1 MALLA
6 TRSIDPA
13 ERGAWL
19 RLIRTRRV
27 GPHSFWSLLDRFETA
42 QAALAALPEL
52 SRQGGAKQP
61 LQPFAADLAEQEYRT
76 LRDLG
81 GHLLVAVDGVFP
93 PLLRQINDPPPVLS
107 VRGNPDLLAR
117 PSVAMVGAR
126 NASTNGQRFAAA
138 LAQSLS
144 AEGFSLTSGLARGI
158 DAAVHHATVE
168 DGQTV
173 AVVAGGVDIIYPREH
188 GELHQHLIDR
198 AVVVAE
204 MPLGMQPTARHFPHR
219 NRIIAGIAVA
229 TGGVEAAKRS
239 GSLIPARYAA
249 DFSREVCAVPG
260 NPLDPRAA
268 GTNQLLRDGA
278 ALVCS
283 AQDVLD
289 CLPPVQTLHEPKTVK
304 PGAQPLTKLADDDV
318 HAARDSLLKCLG
330 PTPCSIDELF
340 RECQVPAR
348 LGAAALVELEL
359 GGTVERTAG
368 NLVCRLI

>member
-1 MALLA
+1 MTLLA

-42 QAALAALPEL
+42 KAALAALPEL

-61 LQPFAADLAEQEYRT
+61 LQPFAADLAEQEYRA

-107 VRGNPDLLAR
+107 VRGNPDLLAQ

-138 LAQSLS
+138 LAESLG

-158 DAAVHHATVE
+158 DAAVHNATVE

-188 GELHQHLIDR
+188 EELYQHLIDR

-219 NRIIAGIAVA
+219 NRIIAGIAAA
-229 TGGVEAAKRS
+229 TVVVEAAERS
-239 GSLIPARYAA
+239 GSLITARYAA

-278 ALVCS
+278 ALICT

-289 CLPPVQTLHEPKTVK
+289 CLPPIQTLHEPKTVK
-304 PGAQPLTKLADDDV
+304 SGAQPLTKLADDDV
-318 HAARDSLLKCLG
+318 RAARDSLLKCLG

>member
-61 LQPFAADLAEQEYRT
+61 LQPFATDLAEQEYRA

-107 VRGNPDLLAR
+107 VRGNPDLLAQ

-138 LAQSLS
+138 LAQSLG

-158 DAAVHHATVE
+158 DAAVHNATVE

-173 AVVAGGVDIIYPREH
+173 AVVAGGVNIIYPREH
-188 GELHQHLIDR
+188 GELYQHLIDR

-204 MPLGMQPTARHFPHR
+204 MPLGMQPL
-219 NRIIAGIAVA
+219 
-229 TGGVEAAKRS
+229 
-239 GSLIPARYAA
+239 SLI
-249 DFSREVCAVPG
+249 
-260 NPLDPRAA
+260 
-268 GTNQLLRDGA
+268 
-278 ALVCS
+278 
-283 AQDVLD
+283 
-289 CLPPVQTLHEPKTVK
+289 H
-304 PGAQPLTKLADDDV
+304 
-318 HAARDSLLKCLG
+318 
-330 PTPCSIDELF
+330 I
-340 RECQVPAR
+340 
-348 LGAAALVELEL
+348 
-359 GGTVERTAG
+359 
-368 NLVCRLI
+368 

>member
-1 MALLA
+1 MTLLS
-6 TRSIDPA
+6 TRTVEPA

-42 QAALAALPEL
+42 QAALDALPDL
-52 SRQGGAKQP
+52 SRHGGARKP
-61 LQPFAADLAEQEYRT
+61 LQPFAAELAEQEYLG
-76 LRDLG
+76 LRGIG
-81 GHLLVAVDGVFP
+81 GHLLVAVDAVFP
-93 PLLRQINDPPPVLS
+93 PLLRQIDDPPPVLS
-107 VRGNPDLLAR
+107 VRGNPAILSA

-126 NASTNGQRFAAA
+126 NASTNGQRFAAG
-138 LAQSLS
+138 LAQNLS
-144 AEGFSLTSGLARGI
+144 AQGLSLTSGLARGI
-158 DAAVHHATVE
+158 DAAVHRATVAQ
-168 DGQTV
+168 GMTV

-188 GELHQHLIDR
+188 GELYEELVNN
-198 AVVVAE
+198 AVVIAE
-204 MPLGMQPTARHFPHR
+204 MPLSMQPTARHFPHR
-219 NRIIAGIAVA
+219 NRIIAGIAAA
-229 TGGVEAAKRS
+229 TVVVEAAERS
-239 GSLIPARYAA
+239 GSLITARYAA

-289 CLPPVQTLHEPKTVK
+289 CPPALQTLHEPKPLKTST
-304 PGAQPLTKLADDDV
+304 QPLTKLSDDDV
-318 HAARDSLLKCLG
+318 RLARDSLLKCLG

>member
-1 MALLA
+1 MTLLT
-6 TRSIDPA
+6 TRAIDPA

-61 LQPFAADLAEQEYRT
+61 LQPFAADLAEQEYRA

-81 GHLLVAVDGVFP
+81 GHLLVAVDAVFP

-107 VRGNPDLLAR
+107 VRGNPDLLAK

-138 LAQSLS
+138 LAQGLG

-158 DAAVHHATVE
+158 DAAVHKATFE
-168 DGQTV
+168 DGLTV
-173 AVVAGGVDIIYPREH
+173 AVVAGGVDIVYPREH
-188 GELHQHLIDR
+188 GELYQHLIDR

-219 NRIIAGIAVA
+219 NRIIAGIAAA
-229 TGGVEAAKRS
+229 TVVVEAAERS
-239 GSLIPARYAA
+239 GSLITARYAA

-289 CLPPVQTLHEPKTVK
+289 CLPPLQTLHEPKTVK
-304 PGAQPLTKLADDDV
+304 TGAQPLTKLADDDV
-318 HAARDSLLKCLG
+318 RAARDSLLKCLG
-330 PTPCSIDELF
+330 STPCSIDELF

>member
-1 MALLA
+1 MTLLT
-6 TRSIDPA
+6 TRTIDPA

-52 SRQGGAKQP
+52 SWQGGAKQP
-61 LQPFAADLAEQEYRT
+61 LQPFSADLAEQEYRA

-81 GHLLVAVDGVFP
+81 GHLLVAVDAVFP

-107 VRGNPDLLAR
+107 VRGNPDLLAQ
-117 PSVAMVGAR
+117 PSVAMVGER

-138 LAQSLS
+138 VAQGLG

-158 DAAVHHATVE
+158 DAAVHKATVE
-168 DGQTV
+168 DGLTV
-173 AVVAGGVDIIYPREH
+173 AVVAGGVDIVYPREH
-188 GELHQHLIDR
+188 GELYQHLIDR

-219 NRIIAGIAVA
+219 NRIIAGIAAA
-229 TGGVEAAKRS
+229 TVVVEAAERS
-239 GSLIPARYAA
+239 GSLITARYAA

-260 NPLDPRAA
+260 NPLDPRVA
-268 GTNQLLRDGA
+268 GTNQPLWDGA
-278 ALVCS
+278 TLVCS

-289 CLPPVQTLHEPKTVK
+289 CLPPLQTLHEPKTVK
-304 PGAQPLTKLADDDV
+304 TGAQPLTKLADDDV
-318 HAARDSLLKCLG
+318 RAARDSLLKCLG

>member
-1 MALLA
+1 MTLLS
-6 TRSIDPA
+6 TRTVEPA

-42 QAALAALPEL
+42 QAALDALPDL
-52 SRQGGAKQP
+52 SRHGGARKP
-61 LQPFAADLAEQEYRT
+61 LQPFAAELAEQEYLG
-76 LRDLG
+76 LRGIG
-81 GHLLVAVDGVFP
+81 GHLLVAVDAVFP
-93 PLLRQINDPPPVLS
+93 PLLRQIDDPPPVLS
-107 VRGNPDLLAR
+107 VRGNPAILSA

-126 NASTNGQRFAAA
+126 NASTNGQRFAAG
-138 LAQSLS
+138 LAQNLS
-144 AEGFSLTSGLARGI
+144 AQGLSLTSGLARGI
-158 DAAVHHATVE
+158 DAAVHRATVAQ
-168 DGQTV
+168 GMTV

-188 GELHQHLIDR
+188 GELYEELVNN
-198 AVVVAE
+198 AVVIAE
-204 MPLGMQPTARHFPHR
+204 MPLSMQPTARHFPHR
-219 NRIIAGIAVA
+219 NRIIAGIAAA
-229 TGGVEAAKRS
+229 TVVVEAAERS
-239 GSLIPARYAA
+239 GSLITARYAA

-289 CLPPVQTLHEPKTVK
+289 CLPALQTLHEPKPLKTST
-304 PGAQPLTKLADDDV
+304 QPLTKLSDDDV
-318 HAARDSLLKCLG
+318 RLARDSLLKCLG

>member
-1 MALLA
+1 M
-6 TRSIDPA
+6 
-13 ERGAWL
+13 
-19 RLIRTRRV
+19 
-27 GPHSFWSLLDRFETA
+27 
-42 QAALAALPEL
+42 
-52 SRQGGAKQP
+52 
-61 LQPFAADLAEQEYRT
+61 
-76 LRDLG
+76 
-81 GHLLVAVDGVFP
+81 
-93 PLLRQINDPPPVLS
+93 LS
-107 VRGNPDLLAR
+107 VRGNPDLLAK

-138 LAQSLS
+138 LAQGLG

-158 DAAVHHATVE
+158 DAAVHKATFE
-168 DGQTV
+168 DGLTV

-188 GELHQHLIDR
+188 GELYQHLIDR

-204 MPLGMQPTARHFPHR
+204 IPLGMQPTARHFPHR
-219 NRIIAGIAVA
+219 NRIIAGIAAA
-229 TGGVEAAKRS
+229 TVVVEAAEHS
-239 GSLIPARYAA
+239 GSLITARYAA

-289 CLPPVQTLHEPKTVK
+289 CLPPLQTLHEPKTVK
-304 PGAQPLTKLADDDV
+304 TGAQPLTKLADDDV
-318 HAARDSLLKCLG
+318 RAARDSLLKCLG

>member
-1 MALLA
+1 MTLLT
-6 TRSIDPA
+6 TRAIDPA

-61 LQPFAADLAEQEYRT
+61 LQPFAADLAEQEYRA

-81 GHLLVAVDGVFP
+81 GHLLVTVDAVFP

-107 VRGNPDLLAR
+107 VRGNPDLLAK

-138 LAQSLS
+138 LAQGLG

-158 DAAVHHATVE
+158 DAAVHSATVE
-168 DGQTV
+168 DGLTV

-188 GELHQHLIDR
+188 GELYQHLIDR

-219 NRIIAGIAVA
+219 NRIIAGIAAA
-229 TGGVEAAKRS
+229 TVVVEAAERS
-239 GSLIPARYAA
+239 GSLITARYAA

-289 CLPPVQTLHEPKTVK
+289 CLPPLQTLHEPKAVK
-304 PGAQPLTKLADDDV
+304 TGAQPLTKLADDDV
-318 HAARDSLLKCLG
+318 RAARDSLLKCLG

>member
-1 MALLA
+1 MTLLT
-6 TRSIDPA
+6 TRAIDPA

-61 LQPFAADLAEQEYRT
+61 LQPFAADLAEQEYRA

-81 GHLLVAVDGVFP
+81 GHLLVAVDAVFP

-107 VRGNPDLLAR
+107 VRGNPDLLAK

-138 LAQSLS
+138 LAQGLG

-158 DAAVHHATVE
+158 DAAVHNATFE
-168 DGQTV
+168 DGLTV
-173 AVVAGGVDIIYPREH
+173 AVVAGGVDIVYPREH
-188 GELHQHLIDR
+188 GELYQHLIDR

-219 NRIIAGIAVA
+219 NRIIAGIAAA
-229 TGGVEAAKRS
+229 TVVVEAAERS
-239 GSLIPARYAA
+239 GSLITARYAA

-289 CLPPVQTLHEPKTVK
+289 CLPPLQTLHEPKTVK
-304 PGAQPLTKLADDDV
+304 TGAQPLTKLADDDV
-318 HAARDSLLKCLG
+318 RAARDSLLKCLG

>member
-1 MALLA
+1 MTLLT
-6 TRSIDPA
+6 TRAIDPA

-61 LQPFAADLAEQEYRT
+61 LQPFAADLAEQEYRA

-107 VRGNPDLLAR
+107 VRGNPDLLAQ

-126 NASTNGQRFAAA
+126 NASTNGQRFAAT
-138 LAQSLS
+138 LEQSLS

-188 GELHQHLIDR
+188 GELYQHLIDR

-219 NRIIAGIAVA
+219 NRIIAGIAAA
-229 TGGVEAAKRS
+229 TVVVEAAERS
-239 GSLIPARYAA
+239 GSLITARYAA

-278 ALVCS
+278 ALICT

-289 CLPPVQTLHEPKTVK
+289 CLPPVQTLYEPKTVK

-318 HAARDSLLKCLG
+318 RAARDSLLKCLG

>member
-188 GELHQHLIDR
+188 GELYQHLIDR
-198 AVVVAE
+198 ALCRRLLPRSLCSSRQSTRPPRGWHQPAA
-204 MPLGMQPTARHFPHR
+204 PRRGRLGLFGSGRARLP
-219 NRIIAGIAVA
+219 
-229 TGGVEAAKRS
+229 AAS
-239 GSLIPARYAA
+239 A
-249 DFSREVCAVPG
+249 DA
-260 NPLDPRAA
+260 PRA
-268 GTNQLLRDGA
+268 QDG
-278 ALVCS
+278 
-283 AQDVLD
+283 
-289 CLPPVQTLHEPKTVK
+289 QTRRST
-304 PGAQPLTKLADDDV
+304 ADQT
-318 HAARDSLLKCLG
+318 R
-330 PTPCSIDELF
+330 
-340 RECQVPAR
+340 R
-348 LGAAALVELEL
+348 
-359 GGTVERTAG
+359 
-368 NLVCRLI
+368 